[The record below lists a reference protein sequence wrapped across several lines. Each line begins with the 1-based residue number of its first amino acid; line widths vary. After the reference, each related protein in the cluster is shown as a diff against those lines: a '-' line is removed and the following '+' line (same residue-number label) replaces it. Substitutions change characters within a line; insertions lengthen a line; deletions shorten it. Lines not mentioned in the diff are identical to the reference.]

1 MLLVV
6 TNERYEGIRC
16 FINDISI
23 FLHLI
28 LDSLLHLI
36 MRKWNVLVLIVQH
49 HFHLLLLKEL
59 CIRVLMRH
67 HVNERFAASSCPRSP
82 TDSVNEL
89 VTVLRRVILNDPVDI
104 RDVYASSCQ
113 ISGDK
118 DLMHSLLII

>member
-28 LDSLLHLI
+28 LDLLLHLI
-36 MRKWNVLVLIVQH
+36 MRKWKLLILIVQH
-49 HFHLLLLKEL
+49 HFHLLFLKKL
-59 CIRVLMRH
+59 GIRVLMRH
-67 HVNERFAASSCPRSP
+67 HVNQRFAASSCPRSP

-89 VTVLRRVILNDPVDI
+89 VTVLRRVILNNPVNI
-104 RDVYASSCQ
+104 RNVNASSCQ

-118 DLMHSLLII
+118 DLMHSLLFI